1 MRLHKL
7 RSLNEWLIIS
17 ASFEPDA
24 DDSYDSIAVV
34 LKFFHLCCLPIDDN
48 VEQKCL
54 NIKESNFSTIYLQM
68 KKV

>member
-34 LKFFHLCCLPIDDN
+34 LKFFHLCCLPIDDKWGKN
-48 VEQKCL
+48 VYQR
-54 NIKESNFSTIYLQM
+54 IKIFSYLFTNGESVI
-68 KKV
+68 